1 MRTRKSLGARD
12 RFTRGFFS
20 RPAASATLRYFGLL
34 AMASTVINVSPRE
47 KAAAVC
53 RIITGRKRGDG
64 TFSALGRVIYREA
77 AAGHRLAFSAER

>member
-1 MRTRKSLGARD
+1 MHLAMRHDASLAFLFALSLPLYSGR
-12 RFTRGFFS
+12 
-20 RPAASATLRYFGLL
+20 L

-77 AAGHRLAFSAER
+77 AAGHRLAFSVER